1 MSRKRRDFSIS
12 APPGEIAPA
21 GPAMGADGRAMHEG
35 AAPAP
40 APGRPARG
48 GKDAAAAPARE
59 APRAEGPLGE
69 GPLGET
75 PRRRSPM
82 AAAVHETAMA
92 SQARAEQAAA
102 IRAEND
108 ALAAELVRLK
118 RAGLVTDLIPLDQ
131 IHARRLV
138 RDRAA
143 GPDPE
148 LAELIASIR
157 AVGLSNPIRVAPVAT
172 APGVGSMAGAGSM
185 AGGAAGGMA
194 DAATGQGGYELIEG
208 WRRVSAYRALYEET
222 GAEAWAR
229 IPAAMVPQGK
239 TLAELYRRMVDENL
253 VRRGISFAEMAELA
267 RRYAADPQ
275 TEAEDVDAAVTAL
288 YQSAGYQKR
297 SYIRAFAELLDWLD
311 KHLEH
316 PAAIPRKLGLDLR
329 RRIDAAPGLSAQI
342 GQALRAAGPRSEAE
356 ELAILRRFAE
366 EGGAAAGPP
375 APRDLPRGE
384 AAAPGR
390 TGAARTSLRLDTGAG
405 LVRVTAGQGRL
416 EIRTDRDFAETDRRR
431 LEAGLRALLA
441 ELDRPDDV

>member
-1 MSRKRRDFSIS
+1 ME
-12 APPGEIAPA
+12 PPV
-21 GPAMGADGRAMHEG
+21 
-35 AAPAP
+35 
-40 APGRPARG
+40 
-48 GKDAAAAPARE
+48 DA
-59 APRAEGPLGE
+59 
-69 GPLGET
+69 
-75 PRRRSPM
+75 PRRRGPM
-82 AAAVHETAMA
+82 AAAVHETALA

-118 RAGLVTDLIPLDQ
+118 RAGLVTDLIPLDA

-138 RDRAA
+138 RDRAP

-148 LAELIASIR
+148 LEELIASIR
-157 AVGLSNPIRVAPVAT
+157 AVGLSNPIRVAPVA
-172 APGVGSMAGAGSM
+172 A
-185 AGGAAGGMA
+185 AAGGPTGKLPSKLA
-194 DAATGQGGYELIEG
+194 GNPTGNPTGNLTGNPTGKLAGQGGYELIEG
-208 WRRVSAYRALYEET
+208 WRRVSAYRALYAET
-222 GAEAWAR
+222 GADEWAR

-311 KHLEH
+311 KDLEH

-342 GQALRAAGPRSEAE
+342 CQALRAAGRRSEAE

-366 EGGAAAGPP
+366 EGAAAAAGP

-384 AAAPGR
+384 AAVPARP
-390 TGAARTSLRLDTGAG
+390 GAARTSLRLDTERGQ
-405 LVRVTAGQGRL
+405 VRVTAGQGRL
-416 EIRTDRDFAETDRRR
+416 EIRSDRDFAEADRRR

-441 ELDRPDDV
+441 ELDRPDDP